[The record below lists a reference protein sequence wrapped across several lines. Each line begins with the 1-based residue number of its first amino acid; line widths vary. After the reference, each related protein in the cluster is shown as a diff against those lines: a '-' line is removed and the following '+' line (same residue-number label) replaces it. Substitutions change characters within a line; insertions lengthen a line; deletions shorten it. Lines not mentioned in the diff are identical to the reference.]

1 MLPPRTK
8 TSIRSVSLLLCAIT
22 ACLVAW
28 LFGDFVY
35 FALAPIFPSLL
46 LRLLVTGIV
55 LYFVINPIV
64 DFVRD
69 TWFS

>member
-1 MLPPRTK
+1 MLQPRTK
-8 TSIRSVSLLLCAIT
+8 TSIRSIGAIA
-22 ACLVAW
+22 ACLAAW
-28 LFGDFVY
+28 LLGNFVFFGI
-35 FALAPIFPSLL
+35 APIFPSLL

-55 LYFVINPIV
+55 LFFVINPIV